1 MPRRRTDQQLS
12 LGQQLREARLR
23 AQLDPKELAERAGVS
38 VAAVYNC
45 ERIDRG
51 GRVKTLI
58 KLAEALGLRLRIPDL
73 AAIRVERGL
82 KIAKIALISGLA
94 FDTVRSILS
103 RPESAN
109 VRTLESVAASL
120 KQPLLLVV

>member
-58 KLAEALGLRLRIPDL
+58 KLAEALGLRACP
-73 AAIRVERGL
+73 
-82 KIAKIALISGLA
+82 
-94 FDTVRSILS
+94 T
-103 RPESAN
+103 
-109 VRTLESVAASL
+109 AS
-120 KQPLLLVV
+120 